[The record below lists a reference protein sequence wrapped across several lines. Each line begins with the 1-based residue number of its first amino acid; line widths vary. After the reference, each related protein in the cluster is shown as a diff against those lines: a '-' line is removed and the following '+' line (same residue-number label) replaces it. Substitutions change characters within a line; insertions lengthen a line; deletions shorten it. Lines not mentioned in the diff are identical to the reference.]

1 MSSSTEKL
9 PKWPSTKQVCI
20 KAKRAEP
27 FLLTCL
33 LGNRKRRRNY
43 GDEEEFEQEQEER
56 RRRAELDRLFKGF
69 AEKISDA
76 AREFNISVD
85 IPFRE
90 ISFNGVPNRSSV
102 LMSPTT
108 DALVQLTEPPFTV
121 ITLDEIEVA
130 HLERIQVKISP
141 FYT

>member
-1 MSSSTEKL
+1 MSNFS
-9 PKWPSTKQVCI
+9 I
-20 KAKRAEP
+20 
-27 FLLTCL
+27 
-33 LGNRKRRRNY
+33 GNRKRRRNY
-43 GDEEEFEQEQEER
+43 NDEDEFEQEQEER

-76 AREFNISVD
+76 ARDFNISVD

-90 ISFNGVPNRSSV
+90 ISFNGVPHRSNV
-102 LMSPTT
+102 LMSPAT

-130 HLERIQVKISP
+130 HLERIQVSSP
-141 FYT
+141 SLAKPWSWSDANATCLSLD